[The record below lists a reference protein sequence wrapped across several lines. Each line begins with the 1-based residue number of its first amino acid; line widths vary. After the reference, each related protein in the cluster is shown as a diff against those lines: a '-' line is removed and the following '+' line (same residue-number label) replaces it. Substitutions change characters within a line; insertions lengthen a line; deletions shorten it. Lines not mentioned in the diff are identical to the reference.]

1 MREYLI
7 RRTDGEWFDL
17 HRMRWPE
24 VLRPNTVASKTVVGP
39 GDYRIEVKGAG
50 ISFAYEDPGIHI
62 CIEGELPEALSRRVV
77 VEVLANIEQATG
89 QRGRIVE
96 L

>member
-17 HRMRWPE
+17 PFGRWPE
-24 VLRPNTVASKTVVGP
+24 VMRPNSISSHPVEGW
-39 GDYRIEVKGAG
+39 GNHRIEVEGVAVAF
-50 ISFAYEDPGIHI
+50 SDEDPGVHI
-62 CIEGELPEALSRRVV
+62 SFEGELPEAVARRLVE
-77 VEVLANIEQATG
+77 EVLENIERTTC